1 MSNPVTY
8 ICINLHGGVCTA
20 ENSNPNRVETT
31 PNRIYPPR
39 GLKVTKFTISI
50 PGTVGLNN
58 SPECSTAKDLLRDN
72 PLISADELTNIIFEV
87 YKNSIKKRRQ
97 ISKGLTQGTEYTE
110 TSMGSIPK
118 KPPLEPDSENQ
129 LFEKEYIID
138 YDFNNNLHSIEI
150 LNGPYKGQNILE
162 ESFFKRNILK
172 GIKTTPDEWHTFDD
186 ENLTVFKQITL
197 LNLLGALVA
206 LNIKQ
211 VYIIDPSCSNGIY
224 LKTAR
229 ENRGLKYEV
238 KRQENF
244 PNMRRQT
251 SGEVIGE
258 NPNIQQLNCNNC
270 DDTSISSKL
279 YNCCTK
285 TANVVKDTVMRA
297 VNQPVESQ
305 KMEKREG
312 GKRTRKYRSRKYKT
326 KKYYKCKKNYKS
338 KKHKNITNKFTH

>member
-39 GLKVTKFTISI
+39 GLKVTKFNISV

-58 SPECSTAKDLLRDN
+58 SLECASAKDLLRDN
-72 PLISADELTNIIFEV
+72 PLISADELTDTIFRV
-87 YKNSIKKRRQ
+87 FKNSISERRK
-97 ISKGLTQGTEYTE
+97 ISKVLTKGTIFTE
-110 TSMGSIPK
+110 TSMGAIPK
-118 KPPLEPDSENQ
+118 TPPLEPDSENQ
-129 LFEKEYIID
+129 LFEKEYVID
-138 YDFNNNLHSIEI
+138 YDFDNNLHSIEI
-150 LNGPYKGQNILE
+150 LNGPYTGQNILE

-197 LNLLGALVA
+197 LNLLGALAA
-206 LNIKQ
+206 LNVKQ

-251 SGEVIGE
+251 SGEVTGE
-258 NPNIQQLNCNNC
+258 NPNCNNC
-270 DDTSISSKL
+270 DDASLSSKL

-285 TANVVKDTVMRA
+285 TANVVKDTVMRV

-305 KMEKREG
+305 KMVKREG
-312 GKRTRKYRSRKYKT
+312 GKRSRKHKT
-326 KKYYKCKKNYKS
+326 KKHYKCKKNRKTKKHYKF
-338 KKHKNITNKFTH
+338 KKHKNLKYYK

>member
-8 ICINLHGGVCTA
+8 LCINLHGGVCTA
-20 ENSNPNRVETT
+20 ENPNPNRVETT

-39 GLKVTKFTISI
+39 GLKVTKFNITI

-58 SPECSTAKDLLRDN
+58 SLECSTAKVLLEEN
-72 PLISADELTNIIFEV
+72 PLISADELTDNIFEV
-87 YKNSIKKRRQ
+87 YKNDIPRRRKV
-97 ISKGLTQGTEYTE
+97 SKGLTKGTIFTE

-118 KPPLEPDSENQ
+118 EPPLEPDSFNQ
-129 LFEKEYIID
+129 LFEKEYTID
-138 YDFNNNLHSIEI
+138 DNFDNNLHSIEI

-162 ESFFKRNILK
+162 ESFFKTYILK
-172 GIKTTPDEWHTFDD
+172 GIKTTPDEWHTFVD

-197 LNLLGALVA
+197 LNLLGALVS
-206 LNIKQ
+206 LKLSN

-229 ENRGLKYEV
+229 ENRNLTNEV
-238 KRQENF
+238 RRQAKF

-251 SGEVIGE
+251 SGEVTGE
-258 NPNIQQLNCNNC
+258 NPNTQQSNCNNC
-270 DDTSISSKL
+270 DDTTISSKL
-279 YNCCTK
+279 YNCCKK
-285 TANVVKDTVMRA
+285 TATVVKNTVMSV

-312 GKRTRKYRSRKYKT
+312 GKKTRKLKFKKYHKT
-326 KKYYKCKKNYKS
+326 KKHYKNKKHYKS
-338 KKHKNITNKFTH
+338 KKHKKSNYYK